1 MSNPVIT
8 LANDVHRDKAVVSL
22 RFEKDYAL
30 IDKVNSLES
39 IAWNVK
45 AHGRASLIKSTTW
58 SQSRGFWYIDKE
70 EINNYILELIREKE
84 ISSSEQNQRIKSSL
98 STEIYPVG
106 IYYNS
111 WKSSINT
118 EFSNR
123 VNTHV
128 SQKDFAKFKNP
139 FDDDFFDSS

>member
-30 IDKVNSLES
+30 INKVKS
-39 IAWNVK
+39 
-45 AHGRASLIKSTTW
+45 IKSTTW
-58 SQSRGFWYIDKE
+58 SQSRKFWYISKE
-70 EINNYILELIREKE
+70 AINNYILELIREKE
-84 ISSSEQNQRIKSSL
+84 ISCSEQNQRIKSSL
-98 STEIYPVG
+98 TTEIYPVG
-106 IYYNS
+106 TYYNS
-111 WKSSINT
+111 WKDSINT
-118 EFSNR
+118 SFSNGL
-123 VNTHV
+123 NTHV